1 MYETS
6 EKRGLTG
13 NALKLIAIITMFID
27 HAAALLIENGYFAVN
42 ENPGEGTPGFILASR
57 LLTLD
62 IVCRAIGR
70 IAFPIFLFLLVE
82 GFLHTSNLLKYGVRL
97 LLFAVISEVPF
108 DLANNGSVLEFGYQN
123 VFFTLFLT
131 LVAMAGYEAVENRFW
146 KNNKVPAV
154 LLYIVIFLAATT
166 AASLLRADYASAG
179 VGMGSVIWFLR
190 KKRSAQP
197 LALMAFIIVY
207 CILQAASVSASGT
220 GPVVSFAR
228 FYFDNIS
235 FIEVL
240 CVAAY
245 LFITRYNG
253 ERGSFLPK
261 YVFYAFYPVHMLIL
275 TGIRYLIFNV

>member
-6 EKRGLTG
+6 QKTGLTG

-27 HAAALLIENGYFAVN
+27 HSAAFLIENGYFAVN
-42 ENPGEGTPGFILASR
+42 ENTGEGTPGFILASR
-57 LLTLD
+57 LLTVD
-62 IVCRAIGR
+62 MVCRAIGR

-82 GFLHTSNLLKYGVRL
+82 GFLHTSSLLKYGVRL
-97 LLFAVISEVPF
+97 LLFAVISEIPF
-108 DLANNGSVLEFGYQN
+108 DLANNGTVLEFSYQN
-123 VFFTLFLT
+123 VFFTLLLT
-131 LVAMAGYEAVENRFW
+131 LVAMAGYEAVENRFG
-146 KNNKVPAV
+146 KDNKVLAV
-154 LLYIVIFLAATT
+154 LLCIVVFIITTT
-166 AASLLRADYASAG
+166 AASLLRTDYASAG
-179 VGMGSVIWFLR
+179 VGMGTVIWFLR

-197 LALMAFIIVY
+197 LALMAFIIMY
-207 CILQAASVSASGT
+207 CILQTYFDSASGT
-220 GPVVSFAR
+220 GPVINFVR

-235 FIEVL
+235 FVEVL

-275 TGIRYLIFNV
+275 TGIRYLMFKV